1 LNFGSRAQDEKTM
14 QTPLEVHFH
23 NMERSETV
31 ELAVRER
38 AEKLEQF
45 FGDIT
50 SCHVY
55 VDEPHQSHR
64 KGNRYEVRLEV
75 RIPGKELAVNNKP
88 GDVNA
93 HEDVHVAIRDAFN
106 AMERQLK
113 RWKRQVRGEPR
124 GREAPLQG
132 RIAEIHPGQSY
143 GQISTTDHRLIYFHK
158 NSVVDADFADLKV
171 DDPVELVVQH
181 GESEKGP
188 QASTV
193 RPIGPLQFVDRTKK

>member
-1 LNFGSRAQDEKTM
+1 M
-14 QTPLEVHFH
+14 QTPLEIHFK
-23 NMERSETV
+23 NMGRSEAV
-31 ELAVRER
+31 ETAVRER
-38 AEKLEQF
+38 IGKLEKLF
-45 FGDIT
+45 DGIT

-55 VDEPHQSHR
+55 IDAPHRHHR
-64 KGNRYEVRLEV
+64 KGNHYEVRMEV

-93 HEDVHVAIRDAFN
+93 HEDVYVAIRDAFN

-132 RIAEIHPGQSY
+132 RIAEIHSDQGY
-143 GQISTTDHRLIYFHK
+143 GQIATTDHRLVYFHK
-158 NSVVDADFADLKV
+158 NSVVGADFADLKA
-171 DDPVELVVQH
+171 DDPVELVVQT

-193 RPIGPLQFVDRTKK
+193 RPISALDFVDKPE

>member
-1 LNFGSRAQDEKTM
+1 M
-14 QTPLEVHFH
+14 QTPLEVHFN
-23 NMERSETV
+23 NMQRSDAV
-31 ELAVRER
+31 EAAVRQR
-38 AEKLEQF
+38 AGKLEQF
-45 FGDIT
+45 FGGIT

-55 VDEPHQSHR
+55 IDAPHHHHR
-64 KGNRYEVRLEV
+64 KGNRYEVRLEI

-93 HEDVHVAIRDAFN
+93 HEDVYVAIRDAFN

-124 GREAPLQG
+124 GRESPLQG
-132 RIAEIHPGQSY
+132 RIAEIFHEQGY
-143 GQISTTDHRLIYFHK
+143 GQITTTDHRLIYFHK

-171 DDPVELVVQH
+171 DDPVELVVQT

-193 RPIGPLQFVDRTKK
+193 RPIGSMQFVDRAT

>member
-1 LNFGSRAQDEKTM
+1 M
-14 QTPLEVHFH
+14 QTPLEIHFN
-23 NMERSETV
+23 NMERSEAV
-31 ELAVRER
+31 EAAVRQR
-38 AEKLEQF
+38 TGKLEQLYD
-45 FGDIT
+45 GIT
-50 SCHVY
+50 SCHAF
-55 VDEPHQSHR
+55 VDAPHHHHR
-64 KGNRYEVRLEV
+64 KGNHYEVRLEV
-75 RIPGKELAVNNKP
+75 RIPGKELVVNNKP

-93 HEDVHVAIRDAFN
+93 HEDVHLAIRDAFN

-132 RIAEIHPGQSY
+132 RIAEIHPGQGY
-143 GQISTTDHRLIYFHK
+143 GQIATTDHRLIYFHK

-171 DDPVELVVQH
+171 DDSVELVVQT

-193 RPIGPLQFVDRTKK
+193 RPIGSLQFVDRTK